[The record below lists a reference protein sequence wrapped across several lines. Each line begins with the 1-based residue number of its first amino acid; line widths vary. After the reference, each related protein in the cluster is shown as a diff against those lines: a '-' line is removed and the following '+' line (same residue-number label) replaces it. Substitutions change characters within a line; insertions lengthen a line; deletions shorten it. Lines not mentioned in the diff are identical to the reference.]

1 MEFFWSSI
9 KRDALY
15 STTSTVVCRLP
26 AYFLLLDEEFIGLD
40 LKLIEGL
47 FSGDF
52 SWLFEMSDTRLGW
65 VCRTETILALSA
77 FSI

>member
-1 MEFFWSSI
+1 
-9 KRDALY
+9 
-15 STTSTVVCRLP
+15 LP
-26 AYFLLLDEEFIGLD
+26 VYFLLLDEEFIGFD
-40 LKLIEGL
+40 FELIEGL